1 MGRKAKANK
10 YFRSSESGGGVAEV
24 LSTVRFHL
32 RFKCFTIILK
42 RHEIKESEEVMLGL
56 SPS

>member
-24 LSTVRFHL
+24 LSPIRFHL
-32 RFKCFTIILK
+32 RFKCFTIILE
-42 RHEIKESEEVMLGL
+42 RHEIKESEEGAGEIA
-56 SPS
+56 